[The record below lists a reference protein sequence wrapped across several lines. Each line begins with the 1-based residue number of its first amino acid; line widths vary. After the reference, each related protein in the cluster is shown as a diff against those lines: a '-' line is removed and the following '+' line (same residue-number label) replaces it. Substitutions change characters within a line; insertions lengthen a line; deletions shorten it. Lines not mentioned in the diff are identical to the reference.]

1 MTSEER
7 NRRMKYG
14 HEVPRSWIPEFN
26 ATHPNPTNNPWGK
39 RSESDA
45 TSNIRTHSEI
55 YKLKRRIRTTSLQ
68 RQQASANKVMRWI
81 KQITAALLVAFGFF
95 AGGYLGLAIGAVAGL
110 SLISLRVELYNNSK

>member
-26 ATHPNPTNNPWGK
+26 ATHPNATNSGRGN
-39 RSESDA
+39 RSVSGT

-55 YKLKRRIRTTSLQ
+55 YELKRRIRTTSLQ
-68 RQQASANKVMRWI
+68 RQQASANQVIRWMQ
-81 KQITAALLVAFGFF
+81 QITAALLVAFGFL
-95 AGGYLGLAIGAVAGL
+95 AGGYLGLAFGAIAGL
-110 SLISLRVELYNNSK
+110 GLISLRITLNNNSR